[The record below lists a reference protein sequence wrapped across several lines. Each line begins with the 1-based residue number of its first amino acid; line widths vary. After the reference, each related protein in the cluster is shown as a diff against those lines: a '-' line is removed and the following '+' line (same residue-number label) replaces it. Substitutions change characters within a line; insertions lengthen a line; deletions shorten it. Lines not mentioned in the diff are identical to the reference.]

1 MKKDKKNTIHRGE
14 LLKRVA
20 ETSGL
25 GVEEIV
31 ARMNYAS
38 RNTFYNHTKKEDL
51 SLAIL
56 LRYSK
61 VFRYDFSADVAEIND
76 FIVQEEEPS
85 YLPPPLNLVD
95 ATSQRD
101 FYHKLY
107 MALLE
112 QVRQLEKENTALKN
126 DKPGLKRDS

>member
-31 ARMNYAS
+31 SRMNYSS

-56 LRYSK
+56 IRYSK
-61 VFRYDFSADVAEIND
+61 VFRYDFSSDIEEIND
-76 FIVQEEEPS
+76 FVVREEEPS
-85 YLPPPLNLVD
+85 YLPPPANLAD

-107 MALLE
+107 MGLLE
-112 QVRQLEKENTALKN
+112 QVRQLEKENASFKN
-126 DKPGLKRDS
+126 EKQGGKKK